1 MAVMHDTSTCASMQV
16 STQDTR
22 GPLPKGYKVTAR
34 KQSTAVAETEIKDI
48 ATRPEMLDLD
58 AVFAS
63 PGQYATA
70 VFDEGPLE
78 REKLRLIG
86 VPHVVTRITFHSD
99 FKFPKGYATFH
110 GNIAPEP
117 YVQEAVKRGW
127 IPDVS
132 TVTELMYRPGESIK
146 YNDGSTG
153 LRRQAVRIL
162 HNAGLID
169 IGSVETDADYDRSWE
184 EWAAFSQTSQE
195 NAKDGIN
202 KIDIPDITLAPDGR
216 PFALLV
222 RHGLRASYM
231 EEWGTN
237 VFYFS

>member
-1 MAVMHDTSTCASMQV
+1 MVAKKT
-16 STQDTR
+16 
-22 GPLPKGYKVTAR
+22 TAI
-34 KQSTAVAETEIKDI
+34 VEAETKDVMV
-48 ATRPEMLDLD
+48 RPETLDLD
-58 AVFAS
+58 ALFAS

-110 GNIAPEP
+110 GSIAPEP

-132 TVTELMYRPGESIK
+132 TVSELLYRPGESIK

-153 LRRQAVRIL
+153 LRRQAVKIL
-162 HNAGLID
+162 HMAGLID
-169 IGSVETDADYDRSWE
+169 VGHVESDADFDRSWE
-184 EWAAFSQTSQE
+184 EWASFSQTSQE
-195 NAKDGIN
+195 NAKDGIS
-202 KIDIPDITLAPDGR
+202 KIDIPDITLSADGKS
-216 PFALLV
+216 FALLV
-222 RHGLRASYM
+222 RHGLRASFM